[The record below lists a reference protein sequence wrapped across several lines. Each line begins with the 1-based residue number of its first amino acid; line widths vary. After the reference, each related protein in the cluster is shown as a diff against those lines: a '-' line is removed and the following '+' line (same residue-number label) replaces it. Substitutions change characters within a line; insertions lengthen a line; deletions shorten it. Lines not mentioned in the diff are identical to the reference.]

1 MARPTQQCDIDADSN
16 NDNNS
21 NPNIDFK
28 HRGTITQQPFGSGV
42 QLLSVCTEMS
52 FSFVNCIA
60 CDRQW
65 SQEDRKGKDWWPLRD
80 QEIQRWC
87 CYRCINRAWRNSRPA
102 ANVGPCPP
110 TIAEALQT
118 DEFQIEIRYLLA
130 QHKKDYGI
138 SGTQPMNLD

>member
-1 MARPTQQCDIDADSN
+1 
-16 NDNNS
+16 
-21 NPNIDFK
+21 
-28 HRGTITQQPFGSGV
+28 
-42 QLLSVCTEMS
+42 MS
-52 FSFVNCIA
+52 FSYVNCIV

-65 SQEDRKGKDWWPLRD
+65 SQDDRKGKDWWPLRD

-87 CYRCINRAWRNSRPA
+87 CYRCISRAWRNSRPA